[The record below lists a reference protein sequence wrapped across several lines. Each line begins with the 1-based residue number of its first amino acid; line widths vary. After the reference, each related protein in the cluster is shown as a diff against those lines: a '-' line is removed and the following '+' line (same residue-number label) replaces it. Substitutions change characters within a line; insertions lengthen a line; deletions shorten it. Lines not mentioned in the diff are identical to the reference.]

1 MTIRKLLV
9 LINENL
15 RDTFICWP
23 TDADKME
30 ISGKYEEL
38 KKSPG
43 VVGMI
48 DGSHIPI
55 HMPADRG
62 IDYYNWKDFYY
73 SIVLQAVS

>member
-1 MTIRKLLV
+1 
-9 LINENL
+9 
-15 RDTFICWP
+15 
-23 TDADKME
+23 ME
-30 ISGKYEEL
+30 IRGKYEEL
-38 KKSPG
+38 NNFPG